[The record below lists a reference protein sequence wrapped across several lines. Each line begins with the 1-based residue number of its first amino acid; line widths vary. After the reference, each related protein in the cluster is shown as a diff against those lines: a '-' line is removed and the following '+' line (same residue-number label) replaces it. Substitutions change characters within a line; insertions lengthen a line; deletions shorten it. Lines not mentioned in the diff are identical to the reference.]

1 MIKSNGM
8 KRWIKILL
16 IVISTPIILFLL
28 LLGIYIVMNW
38 QGVIEPYQVGD
49 PNASLKILIA
59 SQGSEFKEDLS
70 KKIIQK
76 LENDSTYISV
86 IDCTTLKEENAAD
99 WEAILIIHTTKAH
112 KIPRY
117 VSTFLEGF
125 SDYSNLILVSTSGGG
140 DEVVTEFEVDAIS
153 TASQRSLTETIA
165 ELTISKIKNILY
177 ENLN

>member
-1 MIKSNGM
+1 M
-8 KRWIKILL
+8 KRWIKIVL
-16 IVISTPIILFLL
+16 IILSTPIIIFLL

-49 PNASLKILIA
+49 PNASMKILIA

-70 KKIIQK
+70 KEIIQN

-99 WEAILIIHTTKAH
+99 WEAIVIIHTTKAH

-125 SDYSNLILVSTSGGG
+125 SDYSNLILISTSGGG
-140 DEVVTEFEVDAIS
+140 DEVITEFELDAIS
-153 TASQRSLTETIA
+153 TASSRTLTDTIA
-165 ELTISKIKNILY
+165 GLAISKINNILHQD
-177 ENLN
+177 LN